1 MLRSQLRGVKQRP
14 DHLRHARPTEPSLRR
29 TTASMR
35 RSKPGASL
43 VRRKRWQICSGPPCG
58 CPHARTAP
66 SPFSATAPP
75 MGSDLGLTPS
85 SASGRARSRLGIS
98 RFAPSRRGRV
108 QFRGIKTPP
117 AGVSPR
123 GGRSDSYPDGLST
136 TPVLCRDRCPLTGG
150 VGEYCGRCI
159 GVAWKR
165 SWGGRTETRRPR
177 VITRESRRGVE
188 TWARRRR
195 LATRARRSRADQ

>member
-29 TTASMR
+29 TTAPMR
-35 RSKPGASL
+35 RSKPGTSL
-43 VRRKRWQICSGPPCG
+43 VRRKRWQICAGPPRG

-66 SPFSATAPP
+66 SPFSATGWPKPP

-85 SASGRARSRLGIS
+85 SASGRARSQSGIGPY
-98 RFAPSRRGRV
+98 APPRRGRV

-117 AGVSPR
+117 AGVSPK

-136 TPVLCRDRCPLTGG
+136 TPVLCRDRCSLTGG

-165 SWGGRTETRRPR
+165 SWGGGIETRRTR
-177 VITRESRRGVE
+177 VITRESRSRVG

-195 LATRARRSRADQ
+195 VGT